1 MAQERIEITSEMSE
15 FQQIMTHIKNGDHF
29 LLSGGAGSGKTYS
42 LVEVIRQVILDNPST
57 KVACIT
63 YTNAAVKEI
72 EDRINH
78 KNLKVSTIHDF
89 LWDNIKHFQKEL
101 KQAIINLCNDQDV
114 SKLYI
119 NGVANIPNE
128 FFDDREEPLYIRYKE
143 YLKLKDGIISHD
155 ELLIVAEYM
164 FCRHPKLC
172 DIVKDRY
179 KYIFIDE
186 YQDTQKEVVDVFLN
200 SFAATAKRSILGF
213 FGDTMQAI
221 YDDGIGNI
229 DLYKNG
235 VNSPVKEVK
244 KSQNRRNPQSVINLA
259 NLLRFDGIIQTPSS
273 DSAAPNMAAGVVKDG
288 NIVFLYSD
296 NEDLGEVRAYLQE
309 NNDWDFGDLKATK
322 ELNLTHNLIAGKAG
336 FRTLMSI
343 YDKDPIVY
351 RISLLNKFIRKR
363 HLHIEETDSF
373 EYVNTEIEKTIT
385 TEMSSL
391 GLRQFT
397 VTKYFQ
403 YLKSKYTAYAT
414 AIENLKNSIGKISD
428 NIIPAD
434 KKKYVS
440 RFISNT
446 GIEEMEYIYEINLL
460 KEIIKG
466 IQPDSLGLYNSIK
479 DDKYISVQNLYFD
492 KDHLIDDKK
501 QSEEDESRKGSKRD
515 ALISHLYR
523 IQSIISLYVNGNYNE
538 FIKKTECKKITSI
551 ADKKNLK
558 NAIESVV
565 NAGDKSIE
573 DIIQLAHDTGL
584 CIKGD
589 KLNEFI
595 EEKKYLY
602 NRVKAVQFSEFQS
615 LFKYIEGQTPY
626 STQHKTKG
634 AEYDNVLV
642 ILDNGKWNKF
652 NFESLFTNVGSD
664 SVKERTRKIFYVCCT
679 RAKEKLAIFYHQPS
693 EAVVEKSKEMFG
705 SNAVFKV

>member
-1 MAQERIEITSEMSE
+1 MAQRRIGITSEISE

-42 LVEVIRQVILDNPST
+42 LVEVIRRVILDNPST

-89 LWDNIKHFQKEL
+89 LWGNIKHFQKEL
-101 KQAIINLCNDQDV
+101 KQAIIDLCNDKDV

-119 NGVANIPNE
+119 NGVANVPND
-128 FFDDREEPLYIRYKE
+128 FFDNREEPFPIRYKE

-164 FCRHPKLC
+164 FRFYPKLC

-186 YQDTQKEVVDVFLN
+186 YQDTQKEVIGVFLN
-200 SFAATAKRSILGF
+200 SFALTAKKSILGF

-221 YDDGIGNI
+221 YDDGVGNI
-229 DLYKNG
+229 DSYKYG
-235 VNSPVKEVK
+235 ANSIVKEVK

-259 NLLRFDGIIQTPSS
+259 NLLRFDGIIQTPSN
-273 DSAAPNMAAGVVKDG
+273 DSSAPNMATGVVKDG
-288 NIVFLYSD
+288 KIVFLYSD
-296 NEDLGEVRAYLQE
+296 SDDLGEIRTYLQE
-309 NNDWDFGDLKATK
+309 NYGWNFGDLKTTK
-322 ELNLTHNLIAGKAG
+322 ELNLTHNLIADKAG
-336 FRTLMSI
+336 FRSLMSI

-351 RISLLNKFIRKR
+351 RISLLNKYIRKR
-363 HLHIEETDSF
+363 HLHIEDTDSF
-373 EYVNTEIEKTIT
+373 EDVNVKIEESITAEINF
-385 TEMSSL
+385 L
-391 GLRQFT
+391 GLSPFT
-397 VTKYFQ
+397 VVRYLK
-403 YLKSKYTAYAT
+403 YLKSKYTDYAKE
-414 AIENLKNSIGKISD
+414 IDDLKNNIGKISD
-428 NIIPAD
+428 NIIPTD

-440 RFISNT
+440 VFIADT
-446 GIEEMEYIYEINLL
+446 GIKEMEYIYEINLL

-466 IQPDSLGLYNSIK
+466 IQPEFSELYDSIK
-479 DDKYISVQNLYFD
+479 NDKYISVQNLYFD
-492 KDHLIDDKK
+492 KDHLINDKK
-501 QSEEDESRKGSKRD
+501 QSEDDESRKGSKRD

-538 FIKKTECKKITSI
+538 FIKKTECKKIISI
-551 ADKKNLK
+551 ADKKKLK
-558 NAIESVV
+558 NAIESLV

-573 DIIQLAHDTGL
+573 DIIQLAHDNVL
-584 CIKGD
+584 CVQGD

-602 NRVKAVQFSEFQS
+602 NRVKTVQFSEFQS
-615 LFKYIEGQTPY
+615 LFNYIEGQTPY

-652 NFESLFTNVGSD
+652 NFESLFTNAGSD

-679 RAKEKLAIFYHQPS
+679 RAREKLAIFYHQPS
-693 EAVVEKSKEMFG
+693 TAVIEKAKEMFG
-705 SNAVFKV
+705 ADDVLKV